1 MSTYQTGLSLMRSG
15 TDRKKQ
21 RGVVLFVALIVMVAM
36 AMAAIALVRS
46 VGTAN
51 LVAGN
56 QAFKQSALNATD
68 LGIAAAMARFDTSVV
83 GAALNTESAT
93 HSDSAAS
100 CYLSSTF
107 RPNQLDTRGIPKL
120 LLAPTTVQTPFTAA
134 FDTTYTI
141 ANNCQFTN
149 ANGEIVRYI
158 IDRQCDATTAGSAP
172 TNATCNVVSTSTP
185 ARTDDDLHT
194 GSETVPLYR
203 VTVRVDG
210 PRNTISYAQVVLRP

>member
-1 MSTYQTGLSLMRSG
+1 MR
-15 TDRKKQ
+15 
-21 RGVVLFVALIVMVAM
+21 
-36 AMAAIALVRS
+36 
-46 VGTAN
+46 
-51 LVAGN
+51 
-56 QAFKQSALNATD
+56 TD

-107 RPNQLDTRGIPKL
+107 RPNQPDTRGIPKL

-141 ANNCQFTN
+141 ANNCQFAN

-158 IDRQCDATTAGSAP
+158 IDRQCDATTAGSAPP

-203 VTVRVDG
+203 SPSGSMDHATQLVTHK
-210 PRNTISYAQVVLRP
+210 AVLRP